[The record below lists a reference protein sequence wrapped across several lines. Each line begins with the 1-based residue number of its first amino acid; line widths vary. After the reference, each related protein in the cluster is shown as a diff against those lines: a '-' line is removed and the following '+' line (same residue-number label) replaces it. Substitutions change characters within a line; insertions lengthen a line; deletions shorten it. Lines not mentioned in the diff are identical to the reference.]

1 MSWISPCR
9 WMLRRR
15 SGAVP
20 GTAMVARTGSRE
32 RPWPFPRR
40 CRGYGSVQLAGVG
53 GHVRPTLAAGV
64 RGHGFGQVH
73 RAVAA
78 AGEAEG
84 DGDVAARIGF
94 QAREPVV
101 EEAADLGE
109 GVDDVGLR
117 WEERRGGGERGRTD
131 RSGGAP

>member
-1 MSWISPCR
+1 MGRGRRAFRGVWRRCR
-9 WMLRRR
+9 VAWVVPGVWMLGRM

-20 GTAMVARTGSRE
+20 GAAMVERTGSWE

-40 CRGYGSVQLAGVG
+40 CRGYGSVQLAVVG

-78 AGEAEG
+78 AGAAEG
-84 DGDVAARIGF
+84 DGDVAARQIGR
-94 QAREPVV
+94 AHV
-101 EEAADLGE
+101 
-109 GVDDVGLR
+109 
-117 WEERRGGGERGRTD
+117 
-131 RSGGAP
+131 

>member
-1 MSWISPCR
+1 
-9 WMLRRR
+9 MLRRR

-40 CRGYGSVQLAGVG
+40 CRGYGSVELAVVG
-53 GHVRPTLAAGV
+53 GHVRPALAAGV

-78 AGEAEG
+78 AGAAEG

-94 QAREPVV
+94 QARQPVV
-101 EEAADLGE
+101 EEAADLGDV
-109 GVDDVGLR
+109 VDDVG
-117 WEERRGGGERGRTD
+117 
-131 RSGGAP
+131 RSIEVLGTVANAHRSEAHTSELQ

>member
-40 CRGYGSVQLAGVG
+40 CRGYGSVEPAVVG
-53 GHVRPTLAAGV
+53 GHVRPALAAGV
-64 RGHGFGQVH
+64 RGPGFGQVH

-78 AGEAEG
+78 AGAAEG
-84 DGDVAARIGF
+84 DRDGAGRIGF
-94 QAREPVV
+94 QARPPGG
-101 EEAADLGE
+101 EEAAEPAHDG
-109 GVDDVGLR
+109 DAA
-117 WEERRGGGERGRTD
+117 
-131 RSGGAP
+131 GGAE